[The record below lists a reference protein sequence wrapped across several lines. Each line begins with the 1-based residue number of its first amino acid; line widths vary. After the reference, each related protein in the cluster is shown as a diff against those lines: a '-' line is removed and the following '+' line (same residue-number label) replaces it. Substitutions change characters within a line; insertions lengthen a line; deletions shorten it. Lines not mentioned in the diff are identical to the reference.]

1 MEFDFRRELVGLL
14 PRLRRFAYGL
24 SGSLDEA
31 DDLVQEACAR
41 ALSRQHQFEPGTR
54 LHSWMF
60 RIIQTL
66 WLGRLRQAGRRPTVN
81 DPAALEQLGSDARIT
96 EQTEARMDLAV
107 IAVELD
113 AMPPEQREVLVL
125 VTIDGRSYQEAAEIL
140 QIPIGTVM
148 SRLSRAR
155 RKLAD
160 ALQRLPAKPTELSP

>member
-1 MEFDFRRELVGLL
+1 MDFDFRRELVGLL

-24 SGSLDEA
+24 CGSLDEA

-41 ALSRQHQFEPGTR
+41 ALARQHQFEPGTR

-60 RIIQTL
+60 RIIQNL
-66 WLGRLRQAGRRPTVN
+66 WLGRLRQAGRRQTVT
-81 DPAALEQLGSDARIT
+81 DVAVLEQLGSDARIA
-96 EQTEARMDLAV
+96 EQTEAKMDLQV
-107 IAVELD
+107 IAAELD
-113 AMPPEQREVLVL
+113 EMPPEQREVLVL

-148 SRLSRAR
+148 SRLARAR

-160 ALQRLPAKPTELSP
+160 ALQRVPAKPTELSP